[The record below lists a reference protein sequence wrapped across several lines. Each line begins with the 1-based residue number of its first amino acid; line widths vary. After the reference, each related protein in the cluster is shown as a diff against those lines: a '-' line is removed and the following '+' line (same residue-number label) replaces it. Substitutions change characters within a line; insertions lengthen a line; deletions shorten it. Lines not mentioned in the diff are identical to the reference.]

1 MAQPFSLAG
10 LLRLRRLQQD
20 RAGAELSTARARAAD
35 VAARRR
41 FAENSL
47 ANLLSPNGSAET
59 LRWTAASRASSAST
73 LADLDVLETEWA
85 ARMEEARVKHAAA
98 RADTIGLEKLEV
110 RHDEAAATESLRQ
123 EQTALDEVSS
133 RAWHETNTKKLS

>member
-20 RAGAELSTARARAAD
+20 RAGADLSTARARAAD

-47 ANLLSPNGSAET
+47 ASLLSPNGSSEN
-59 LRWTAASRASSAST
+59 LRWAAASRAASAST
-73 LADLDVLETEWA
+73 LADLDVLEAEWA
-85 ARMEEARVKHAAA
+85 SRMEEARAKHAAA
-98 RADTIGLEKLEV
+98 RADTIGLEKLED
-110 RHDEAAATESLRQ
+110 RHDEATATEELRA
-123 EQTALDEVSS
+123 EQTVLDEVSS
-133 RAWHETNTKKLS
+133 RTWHVTKAKRLS